1 MDKLLNNTQTGFD
14 DIRESYERI
23 CGDIKQAMAEAGRTD
38 EVRLMAVTKTVSP
51 ERVNY
56 AVSLGA
62 TLLGENRV
70 QEFLDKR
77 DSYSPAEV
85 HFIGGLQTNKVK
97 YIIDKVS
104 MIHSVDNIRLAG
116 EISRRAGQH
125 GLVMDILAEVN
136 IGGEETKGGV
146 DAQAVRE
153 FCTEVVKLPNIRL
166 RGLMTI
172 PPPGCSE
179 EVFAEMQR
187 IFLDIKANP
196 VEGTGSTNFLFD
208 TLSMGMSGDYKA
220 AIKYG
225 STIIRVGSGLFG
237 YRIYNKNQES

>member
-1 MDKLLNNTQTGFD
+1 MEELLSNTQTGFE
-14 DIRESYERI
+14 DIRKSYERI
-23 CGDIKQAMAEAGRTD
+23 CADIKQAMADAGRTD

-51 ERVNY
+51 DRINY

-77 DSYSPAEV
+77 DSYSEAEV

-97 YIIDKVS
+97 YIIDKVT
-104 MIHSVDNIRLAG
+104 MIHSVDSLRLAQ

-125 GLVMDILAEVN
+125 GLVMDILVEVN
-136 IGGEETKGGV
+136 IGEEETKGGIS
-146 DAQAVRE
+146 AQSVRD
-153 FCTEVVKLPNIRL
+153 FCSEVLALPNIRL

-179 EVFAEMQR
+179 EIFAQMQR
-187 IFLDIKANP
+187 IFLDIRDNG
-196 VEGTGSTNFLFD
+196 VQNINSTNFLFD
-208 TLSMGMSGDYKA
+208 TLSMGMSGDYAA
-220 AIKYG
+220 AIRYG
-225 STIIRVGSGLFG
+225 STIIRIGSGLFG
-237 YRIYNKNQES
+237 YREYKNLDL